1 MKRLGFAVVVAAM
14 VGCQS
19 DRVLPAPSA
28 LIQDALHN
36 DGNAFFFWT
45 SPVVNQQPPSAQVF
59 SADLNPVL
67 TITNLCNGSEVRS
80 FSGSQI
86 SVSNA
91 RYHANWRTSDDNL
104 DATCTYRITVT
115 VGTKPPLGFAD
126 VDVVD
131 NGRELKNVNTGEF
144 IPLLDGRTLPIN
156 FFIGV
161 GSQCGDADSDCGEG
175 TVRPDRN
182 TVIVTTNGQAGLFVP
197 AGAVPSDVIITIE
210 SSDDRPCF
218 DGLPPLAFPGAIGQV
233 GNSCYDYR
241 TDPPLSRI
249 TEDGKFF
256 KPVTVGICAEVGDL
270 DHATRDLLQIFQF
283 DDEGEGF
290 TVRALDNVAAPF
302 LRCDPGFNPN
312 FGARRSGVLDLAARG
327 LRSLVRPVAALFG
340 PRPLYA
346 GSNRVLLDIG
356 TGGETDGF
364 SRFTWALPSDV
375 SINFDVAPGLASVA
389 PGTIVNT
396 LYSRWGVTFSRTNPA
411 GLCAGS
417 SVYANDHGPGEF
429 ESGQNNVTVCP
440 EGIASDFSEL
450 EFGAIQ
456 ATLTVPAVQACI
468 MATPIGFRGGV
479 PGAQAYIEAF
489 GAEGESLGRTE
500 SSPSSTE
507 RVPQQLCVSGTGI
520 SYVRF
525 AGKDGGL
532 AIFDNFSIARSL
544 AGDDDVIRD

>member
-1 MKRLGFAVVVAAM
+1 MKRLGFAFVVAAV

-28 LIQDALHN
+28 LIKDALHN

-45 SPVVNQQPPSAQVF
+45 SPVVNQQPPSAQIF
-59 SADLNPVL
+59 SADLSPVI
-67 TITNLCNGSEVRS
+67 TITDLCNGSEVRS

-104 DATCTYRITVT
+104 SSTCNYRITVT

-131 NGRELKNVNTGEF
+131 NGRELKNVNTGEI

-156 FFIGV
+156 FFVGV
-161 GSQCGDADSDCGEG
+161 GSQCGDEDSDCGEG

-218 DGLPPLAFPGAIGQV
+218 DGLPPRAFPGDEGQV

-290 TVRALDNVAAPF
+290 TVRALNNVAAPF

-312 FGARRSGVLDLAARG
+312 FGARHSGVLDLAARG
-327 LRSLVRPVAALFG
+327 LRSLVQPVAALFT

-356 TGGETDGF
+356 TGGSTDGF

-375 SINFDVAPGLASVA
+375 SINFDEAPGVPDIVA
-389 PGTIVNT
+389 GTVVNS
-396 LYSRWGVTFSRTNPA
+396 LYSRVGVTFSRTNPA
-411 GLCAGS
+411 GLCAGV
-417 SVYANDHGPGEF
+417 SVYANDHGPGGF
-429 ESGQNNVTVCP
+429 NSGQNNVTPCR
-440 EGIASDFSEL
+440 EGIASDFSEA
-450 EFGAIQ
+450 EYGAIQ
-456 ATLTVPAVQACI
+456 ATFTVPAVQACI
-468 MATPIGFRGGV
+468 TATVLGFRGGV
-479 PGAQAYIEAF
+479 PGAQAFIEAF
-489 GAEGESLGRTE
+489 DASGEALARTE
-500 SSPSSTE
+500 SRPSTADRIAE
-507 RVPQQLCVSGTGI
+507 RLCVPGPDI
-520 SYVRF
+520 AYVRF
-525 AGKDGGL
+525 AGKAGGF
-532 AIFDNFSIARSL
+532 AIFDNLEVARSL
-544 AGDDDVIRD
+544 PPLE